1 MKESF
6 SSPELKREITKDDVI
21 AVYKKFV
28 ERGIKNPDN
37 LDFTDPEVKEAEDLL
52 LAWCEQEDQSANG
65 DDELQL
71 RANLAKTMFYIDASF
86 DDPDYLD
93 EILHDWLIQDS
104 QNAEKQLDNPERIE
118 TRRQIAQAM
127 NKIRSMLKSQK

>member
-6 SSPELKREITKDDVI
+6 SSSELKREITKDEVI

-37 LDFTDPEVKEAEDLL
+37 LDFMDPEVKEAEDLL
-52 LAWCEQEDQSANG
+52 LAWQEQEDQSANS

-71 RANLAKTMFYIDASF
+71 RANLAKTMFYVDAGF
-86 DDPDYLD
+86 GDPDYLD

-104 QNAEKQLDNPERIE
+104 QNAEKQIDNPERIE